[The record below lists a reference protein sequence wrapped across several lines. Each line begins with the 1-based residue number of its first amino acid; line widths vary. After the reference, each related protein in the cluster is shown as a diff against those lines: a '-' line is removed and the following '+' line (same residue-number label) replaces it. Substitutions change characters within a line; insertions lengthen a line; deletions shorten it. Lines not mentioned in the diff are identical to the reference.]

1 MLSWEFPRP
10 ALNLK
15 APSVVTTDLIQ
26 PKKSLLIQDRCL
38 LSLRDDLEFT
48 KNLSA

>member
-26 PKKSLLIQDRCL
+26 PKRSLIQDRCL
-38 LSLRDDLEFT
+38 LSLTDALEFT